1 MALLGASQLKLYYAD
16 QEIFSN
22 ITVQVNE
29 KARIGIV
36 GPNGSGK
43 SSFIKV
49 LLGLQDFHG
58 GEVFKPEGLRIGY
71 VPQTAI
77 QNGSGNLRE
86 EVMTAFSDLIRL
98 EESMAESALR
108 IQQTNGNEQK
118 KAERQY
124 ASLVDQYESRGG
136 YDYYNLMERVVQGVG
151 LTDENMETSVTDAS
165 GGERTRAAL
174 ATALLTDPDLLVLD
188 EPTNYLDFNG
198 LE

>member
-22 ITVQVNE
+22 VTVQVNE

-108 IQQTNGNEQK
+108 IQQTDGSEQK
-118 KAERQY
+118 TAERQRHQ
-124 ASLVDQYESRGG
+124 L
-136 YDYYNLMERVVQGVG
+136 NL
-151 LTDENMETSVTDAS
+151 
-165 GGERTRAAL
+165 
-174 ATALLTDPDLLVLD
+174 
-188 EPTNYLDFNG
+188 TNLFLNVHWAKFHI
-198 LE
+198 LHHV